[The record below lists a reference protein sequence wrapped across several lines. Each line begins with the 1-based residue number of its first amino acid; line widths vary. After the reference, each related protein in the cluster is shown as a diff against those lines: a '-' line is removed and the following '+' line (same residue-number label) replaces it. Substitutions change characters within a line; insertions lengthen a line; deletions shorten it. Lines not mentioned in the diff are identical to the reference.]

1 AAAAGAEVPEEA
13 YEELAGSAAG
23 VGREH
28 PGRPAAE
35 PPAAEFA
42 AAPHAA
48 HPARPRPQR
57 PEPAAS
63 PYLPPGATPD
73 PARNPSRTSPRTP
86 PRTSSHSPGPGH
98 PSASAAI
105 GTEANGRAADLAAHM
120 LPLGTGLALM
130 GLGLGYMGVRLRQG
144 R

>member
-1 AAAAGAEVPEEA
+1 
-13 YEELAGSAAG
+13 
-23 VGREH
+23 
-28 PGRPAAE
+28 
-35 PPAAEFA
+35 
-42 AAPHAA
+42 
-48 HPARPRPQR
+48 PQR

-63 PYLPPGATPD
+63 PHLPPGATPD
-73 PARNPSRTSPRTP
+73 PARNPSRNPSRTSPQTP
-86 PRTSSHSPGPGH
+86 PRTSARSPGPGH